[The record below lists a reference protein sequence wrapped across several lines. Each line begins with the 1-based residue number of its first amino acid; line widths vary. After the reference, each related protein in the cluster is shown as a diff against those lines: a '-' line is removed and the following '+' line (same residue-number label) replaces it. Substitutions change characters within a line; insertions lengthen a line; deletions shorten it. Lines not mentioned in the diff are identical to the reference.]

1 MIEKIFDEKDAKK
14 RDIIANYAIAQ
25 RRICFT
31 GCLSSSVIQVCEV
44 NNQFNFIQQITVETA
59 W

>member
-1 MIEKIFDEKDAKK
+1 MTEKIFDEKDAKK

-25 RRICFT
+25 RRIFT

-59 W
+59 